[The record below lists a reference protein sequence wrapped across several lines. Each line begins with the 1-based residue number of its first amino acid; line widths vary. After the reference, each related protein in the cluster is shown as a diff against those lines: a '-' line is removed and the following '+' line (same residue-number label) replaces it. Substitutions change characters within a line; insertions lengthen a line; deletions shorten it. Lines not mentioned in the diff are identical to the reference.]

1 MNEVGMERCK
11 TKTRGTTDRTVEAV
25 EALVLEDLVPGAGDP
40 DTGQVALYNLHP
52 FSLKQGAVQCN
63 NTDNRAK

>member
-1 MNEVGMERCK
+1 MRRDLTIAQIKNTTTTQIGKLFFMNEVGMERCK

-40 DTGQVALYNLHP
+40 DPGQVAL
-52 FSLKQGAVQCN
+52 
-63 NTDNRAK
+63 

>member
-40 DTGQVALYNLHP
+40 DPGQVVL
-52 FSLKQGAVQCN
+52 
-63 NTDNRAK
+63 